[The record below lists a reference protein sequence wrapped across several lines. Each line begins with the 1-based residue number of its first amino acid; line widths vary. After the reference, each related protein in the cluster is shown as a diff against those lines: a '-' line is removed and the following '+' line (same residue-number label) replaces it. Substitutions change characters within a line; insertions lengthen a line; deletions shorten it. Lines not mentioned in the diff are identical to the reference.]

1 MAEQQRAGLQRSTV
15 SGPSSIMVING
26 EETWLAP
33 SAALRRRNEGEGE
46 ARKQERERER
56 GGADVTGKHKKVNE
70 KRGEKTARKRCGS

>member
-1 MAEQQRAGLQRSTV
+1 MAEQQRAGLQRNTV
-15 SGPSSIMVING
+15 SGPSSIMVINR

-46 ARKQERERER
+46 ARKQQRER
-56 GGADVTGKHKKVNE
+56 GGADVMGKHKKVNE

>member
-46 ARKQERERER
+46 ARKQERER

>member
-1 MAEQQRAGLQRSTV
+1 MAEQQRAGLQRNTV

-46 ARKQERERER
+46 ARKQQRERG

>member
-46 ARKQERERER
+46 ARKQERGRER